1 MTPTLGEE
9 QRENTQRLNSCVFF
23 VVVFFIA
30 NFHTNSGSLQKK
42 PQIFYVNY

>member
-23 VVVFFIA
+23 VVVFL
-30 NFHTNSGSLQKK
+30 LQTFTPIVDLYKK
-42 PQIFYVNY
+42 NPDILC